1 MRPVPFAKFA
11 DSADKSQVDLKIS
24 KDIVDVCKML
34 NAKNM
39 LASAD
44 GNVSYRFSDDQI
56 IITPTG
62 VNKAFL
68 KPFDMAVIDL
78 DNRILQGKPSGERL
92 IHLEI
97 YRKCPQA
104 KCVVHAHPP
113 NAIAWSVAFPQAKEL
128 PCESLSEVILA
139 VGRIP
144 IAEYARPGTPEM
156 ADKLTPFLPAHRVM
170 IMARHGA
177 VSWGESVMEAY
188 NGMERLEHS
197 AMILGAAHRLGG
209 LTNLP
214 AGEVEALREL
224 RKKLGSKTL

>member
-1 MRPVPFAKFA
+1 M
-11 DSADKSQVDLKIS
+11 DLKIS

-68 KPFDMAVIDL
+68 RPFDMAVIDMN
-78 DNRILQGKPSGERL
+78 NRVLQGKPSGERL

-97 YRKCPQA
+97 YKRCPEA

-113 NAIAWSVAFPQAKEL
+113 NAIAWSVAFPQAREL

-144 IAEYARPGTPEM
+144 IAEYARPGTQDM
-156 ADKLTPFLPAHRVM
+156 ADKLIQFLPAHRV
-170 IMARHGA
+170 IVMARHGA
-177 VSWGESVMEAY
+177 VSWGESVGEAY

-197 AMILGAAHRLGG
+197 AAILGMAHRLGG
-209 LTNLP
+209 LTSLP
-214 AGEVEALREL
+214 AGEIEQLREL
-224 RKKLGSKTL
+224 RKKLGPRTL

>member
-1 MRPVPFAKFA
+1 MDIKV
-11 DSADKSQVDLKIS
+11 S
-24 KDIVDVCKML
+24 KDIVDICKML

-68 KPFDMAVIDL
+68 KPFDMAVIDI
-78 DNRILQGKPSGERL
+78 NGRVLQGKPSSERL
-92 IHLEI
+92 MHLEV
-97 YRKCPQA
+97 YRKCPEA
-104 KCVVHAHPP
+104 RCVVHAHPP
-113 NAIAWSVAFPQAKEL
+113 NAIAWSVAFPEMREL
-128 PCESLSEVILA
+128 PCDSLSEVILA

-144 IAEYARPGTPEM
+144 IAEYARPGTQDM
-156 ADKLTPFLPAHRVM
+156 GDKLSQFLPDHRVM

-177 VSWGESVMEAY
+177 ISWGESVMEAY

-197 AMILGAAHRLGG
+197 ATILAAAHRLGG
-209 LTNLP
+209 LSRLP
-214 AGEVEALREL
+214 QGEIDALMEM
-224 RKKLGSKTL
+224 RKKLGARTL

>member
-1 MRPVPFAKFA
+1 M
-11 DSADKSQVDLKIS
+11 DIKIS

-34 NAKNM
+34 NQKNM

-56 IITPTG
+56 LITPTG

-78 DNRILQGKPSGERL
+78 SGRVWQGKPSGERL

-97 YRKCPQA
+97 YRKCPEA
-104 KCVVHAHPP
+104 RCVVHAHPP
-113 NAIAWSVAFPQAKEL
+113 NAIAWSVAFPQAREI

-144 IAEYARPGTPEM
+144 IAEYARPGTESM
-156 ADKLTPFLPAHRVM
+156 AESISPYLPDHRV
-170 IMARHGA
+170 IVMARHGA

-197 AMILGAAHRLGG
+197 AVILGAAHRLGG
-209 LTNLP
+209 LTDLP
-214 AGEVEALREL
+214 SGEIEWLRET
-224 RKKLGSKTL
+224 RRKLGPRVL